1 MKKYVILFL
10 MMLSLQS
17 YAPNIQINNKLTNVE
32 IAVCN
37 NQKIEKER
45 DVNDTIL
52 LTKLKMLNKFSY
64 ENRIKAR
71 QIADSLRI
79 KTCWLYQIIYI
90 ESRGNTK
97 AINPFSGASGLIG
110 FLPSTAAKLGSDI
123 HSVRSMNTSNQLDL
137 VNKYLKVASG
147 GRQLRSL
154 LDLYLTIFSPKS
166 RSMKESY
173 VIGNKHSTVFSQN
186 KTLDVDNDS
195 TITVKDVR
203 TYLHRIFI

>member
-17 YAPNIQINNKLTNVE
+17 YAPNIQTNNKLTNVE
-32 IAVCN
+32 VTVRN

-52 LTKLKMLNKFSY
+52 LTKLKMLHQFSY
-64 ENRIKAR
+64 ENRVKTRA
-71 QIADSLRI
+71 IADSLRI

-97 AINPFSGASGLIG
+97 AINPLSGASGLIG

-123 HSVRSMNTSNQLDL
+123 HSVRSMSTSNQLDL
-137 VNKYLKVASG
+137 VNKYLKLAAG
-147 GRQLRSL
+147 GKQLKSL
-154 LDLYLTIFSPKS
+154 LDVYLAIFSP
-166 RSMKESY
+166 RSIQMKESY
-173 VIGNKHSTVFSQN
+173 VIGNKTSRVYNQN
-186 KTLDVDNDS
+186 KTLDVNRDS
-195 TITVKDVR
+195 TITIKDVKI
-203 TYLHRIFI
+203 YIHKIFI